1 MSYTRLMYHIVFR
14 TKNSIPALSVEHETS
29 FYSYVWGI
37 IKNKK
42 SVLYRIGGMPDH
54 VHILIDLH
62 PSLSLSDFIRE
73 MKTATNGWL
82 KDHHQEFPLF
92 IGWGD
97 GYAAFS
103 YSLSEKDAIINYII
117 NQKEHHQ
124 TISFAD
130 EYRQFIAANG
140 GEVDERFFLND

>member
-29 FYSYVWGI
+29 FYSYVWGMI
-37 IKNKK
+37 RIKK

-54 VHILIDLH
+54 VHILMDLH

-73 MKTATNGWL
+73 LKTATNGWL
-82 KDHHQEFPLF
+82 KEHHQEFPLF
-92 IGWGD
+92 IGWGE